1 MNKSLLFFIASITS
15 GTIHSQVGI
24 NTTNPQGV
32 FNIDGKKDNPL
43 TGAPSVLQQANDVVV
58 MPTTGYLGV
67 GTTIPSNQV
76 HIKSTINPVKIEG
89 LKTGNVTDN
98 ILTIGADNVVNSV
111 PTSVIKGTLYNAYQ
125 AVGTTSLTIAQGTTA
140 DIPGATVTF
149 TVVQNTNALITS
161 SAIPLPALA
170 NAPIQGTINL
180 LQNGVKIDSQFYSG
194 SDAPGGLLVKLGNY
208 TTLSSFISLTPGT
221 YTFKMTGSSWY
232 NGTVFNLNPVSVGYA
247 GAAGI
252 DSESMKGYITV
263 LLFNK

>member
-24 NTTNPQGV
+24 NTTNPQGI
-32 FNIDGKKDNPL
+32 FNIDGNKDNPL
-43 TGAPSVLQQANDVVV
+43 TGAPGVLQQANDVVV
-58 MPTTGYLGV
+58 MSNTGYLGV
-67 GTTIPSNQV
+67 GTTNPSNQV

-89 LKTGNVTDN
+89 LKTGNATDN
-98 ILTIGADNVVNSV
+98 ILTIGADNVVNSA

-125 AVGTTSLTIAQGTTA
+125 AVGTTSLIIAQGTTA
-140 DIPGATVTF
+140 DIPGATITF

-170 NAPIQGTINL
+170 AAPIQGTINL
-180 LQNGVKIDSQFYSG
+180 LQNGVKIDSQYYSG
-194 SDAPGGLLVKLGNY
+194 MDAVGLYKLGNY

-232 NGTVFNLNPVSVGYA
+232 NGTVFNLNPVSSGYA